1 MRLEDQSA
9 VLEWLPVEMRT
20 VRRYEPREPTR
31 MQRNFETVAAAVR
44 YATTHVPADF
54 RETATITTDAGNK
67 LRWAD
72 IERMSKVR
80 N

>member
-9 VLEWLPVEMRT
+9 VLEWLPVEINT
-20 VRRYEPREPTR
+20 IRRYQRRELTR

-44 YATTHVPADF
+44 YATTYVPEDF
-54 RETATITTDAGNK
+54 RETATITTDAGST
-67 LRWAD
+67 LHWPD
-72 IERMSKVR
+72 IERMSKAR

>member
-9 VLEWLPVEMRT
+9 VLEWLPVEMRA
-20 VRRYEPREPTR
+20 VRRYGPRELTR
-31 MQRNFETVAAAVR
+31 MQRNFETVGAAIR
-44 YATTHVPADF
+44 YATTYVPEDV
-54 RETATITTDAGNK
+54 RETATITTDAGNT
-67 LRWAD
+67 LRWPD

>member
-20 VRRYEPREPTR
+20 VRRYEPRTR

-44 YATTHVPADF
+44 YATTYVPEDF

-67 LRWAD
+67 LRSAD